1 VADVADHFK
10 HLRNRYRA
18 VFCGDDGKISPAG
31 EVVID
36 NLRQM
41 TKHGTTPF
49 SSDPVQMAYNV
60 GQQDIFRHLMQM
72 LNISDAEIHR
82 LTASM
87 RPNVDEEG
95 AFGSDY

>member
-1 VADVADHFK
+1 MADAAEHFK
-10 HLRNRYRA
+10 QLRNRYRA
-18 VFCGDDGKISPAG
+18 TFCGDDGKIHPAG

-41 TKHGTTPF
+41 TKHGQSPF
-49 SSDPVQMAYNV
+49 STDPATMAYQV
-60 GQQDIFRHLMQM
+60 GQQDVFRHLMQM

-87 RPNVDEEG
+87 RSNVEEG
-95 AFGSDY
+95 EFGSDY